1 MPSVRDH
8 HMAVQWL
15 SRGTINSKW
24 EISAIKNQLSRVT
37 MCQSF
42 DFSLSIITYFPTLTW
57 ISTFFSFWFTPL
69 HHYEGYSNT
78 KYQASHRM
86 PFSHIY
92 FLRVWKKG
100 AFSFSDGSII
110 IKWIWVTISG
120 QFFLPSQRGYWG
132 WLTNDVFARVWFHEK
147 HRRRSD
153 GLRRHLIISY
163 LESWPFYYYTSL

>member
-1 MPSVRDH
+1 
-8 HMAVQWL
+8 
-15 SRGTINSKW
+15 
-24 EISAIKNQLSRVT
+24 

-42 DFSLSIITYFPTLTW
+42 DYYFLKLTR

-86 PFSHIY
+86 PFSHAV
-92 FLRVWKKG
+92 FCVFERKVP
-100 AFSFSDGSII
+100 SFSDGSII

-163 LESWPFYYYTSL
+163 LESWPFYYYNSLSLSLSLSPEPIFTLL